1 MHPMGL
7 RVLQQRPSHGSEG
20 SPPNSDIC
28 LGSAERGAKHIPWR
42 RPSHRRR
49 RPQGRRSA
57 RPMDLGTH
65 GGVCDLAIEGRCS
78 MDLGT
83 KVTDRSA
90 PRKIYGAQH
99 TDPVTHVDGPVM
111 TEVLLCLVSMVSG
124 CGRRSAAVTAPGRY
138 QRLKNLANEW
148 EVWDRGPTT
157 PINNDV
163 GIVGADLEANCNNKV
178 AKNMSDLIDISTKS
192 RMALIQGRE

>member
-1 MHPMGL
+1 MHLMGL

-28 LGSAERGAKHIPWR
+28 LGSAERGANPALGLHVPWR

-49 RPQGRRSA
+49 RPRGRRSA

-90 PRKIYGAQH
+90 PCKIYGVQH

-124 CGRRSAAVTAPGRY
+124 CGRRSAVESGGGDGTRSVSAAQNPS
-138 QRLKNLANEW
+138 K
-148 EVWDRGPTT
+148 
-157 PINNDV
+157 
-163 GIVGADLEANCNNKV
+163 
-178 AKNMSDLIDISTKS
+178 
-192 RMALIQGRE
+192 